1 MTQQKILLHNL
12 GRVSYGKSHEYLGH
26 SISKSEIRA
35 CDSRNPFISRGS
47 FNRREGFSKF
57 NKIYEFKAAYDGA
70 QADFVM
76 TSASGHIQNY
86 EFPIQYKKWDNI
98 SPGALFNAQE

>member
-1 MTQQKILLHNL
+1 MLTAFW
-12 GRVSYGKSHEYLGH
+12 YL
-26 SISKSEIRA
+26 IQL
-35 CDSRNPFISRGS
+35 NPKLTETLISRGS

-76 TSASGHIQNY
+76 TSASGHIQSY

>member
-1 MTQQKILLHNL
+1 MTLQKILLHSL
-12 GRVSYGKSHEYLGH
+12 GRVSYRNPIMITVFLT
-26 SISKSEIRA
+26 
-35 CDSRNPFISRGS
+35 CDSITETLISRGS
-47 FNRREGFSKF
+47 FSRREGFSKF

-76 TSASGHIQNY
+76 TSASGHIQSY

-98 SPGALFNAQE
+98 SKICIIHI

>member
-1 MTQQKILLHNL
+1 MENL
-12 GRVSYGKSHEYLGH
+12 INIPDRVFRSPKFGYVIRSKKPIYL
-26 SISKSEIRA
+26 
-35 CDSRNPFISRGS
+35 SRGS